1 LPEQLLVDRE
11 IALSASRKRA
21 RQLMMAGEGRLL
33 GLEGDVSE
41 HVVGMHVGVD
51 DVLDEA
57 FAGERIIAP
66 TLLVDDK

>member
-1 LPEQLLVDRE
+1 MPEQLLVDRE
-11 IALSASRKRA
+11 IALSASRERA

-41 HVVGMHVGVD
+41 HGGVGVD